1 MAFRV
6 RPQIK
11 RIRPTSGPVGT
22 QVQIIG
28 VSLRQTTEVTFGG
41 VASTEFSVNSDKQ
54 VTATVPASAVT
65 GPITITTMGGTAR
78 STKRFTVTE

>member
-1 MAFRV
+1 VDALPLHSEREGICKTLV
-6 RPQIK
+6 
-11 RIRPTSGPVGT
+11 VD
-22 QVQIIG
+22 G
-28 VSLRQTTEVTFGG
+28 VSLRQTTEVAFGG

-78 STKRFTVTE
+78 SSQTFTVAE